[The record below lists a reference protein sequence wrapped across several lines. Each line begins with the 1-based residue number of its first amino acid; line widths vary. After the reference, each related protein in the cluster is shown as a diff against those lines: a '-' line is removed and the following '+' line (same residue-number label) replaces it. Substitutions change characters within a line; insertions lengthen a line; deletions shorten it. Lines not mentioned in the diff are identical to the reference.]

1 MGRFQETAQKVM
13 PEVGHL
19 GFLFMPKG
27 GQKKPDSLGIVSLLT
42 HDENFSTGEFKQK
55 ILHIL
60 VLHYKT

>member
-1 MGRFQETAQKVM
+1 M

-27 GQKKPDSLGIVSLLT
+27 GQKKPDSLGTVSLLT